1 MKKSR
6 KAHNIKTYPNGQYAI
21 QYTAVPGT
29 ATCSEDHDKTS
40 HLFRTLLGVEYKPT
54 IPWTLYRYRS
64 RTDADTIARA
74 MLRMHP
80 QFTSYKVVLVSELPW
95 MFVWDQSAHAW
106 VDPNIAHKTQ
116 DNEQDNEPDYYF
128 IAASAEIDRQHSERF
143 HI

>member
-6 KAHNIKTYPNGQYAI
+6 KAHNIKTYPNGKYAI
-21 QYTAVPGT
+21 QYTAIPGT

-54 IPWTLYRYRS
+54 IPWTLHRYRS

-95 MFVWDQSAHAW
+95 LFVWDPSAHAW
-106 VDPNIAHKTQ
+106 VDPNIAHEPK
-116 DNEQDNEPDYYF
+116 DNEPDFYF

-143 HI
+143 HL